1 MCRRQAFIEAP
12 VSVVWDLIAD
22 IENHPEWWPRVLEIE
37 CEGLDQGCTYRQVTQ
52 TPFGKDE
59 MNLLIEDRDDPR
71 SLHVRCL
78 NTGTF
83 VRFDL
88 TAAQG
93 GTFADGEMGMDP
105 DGLSDRVF
113 DAVIG
118 RRYFRSW
125 LGATMTALVTVAKDR
140 AERTADEPHAEG

>member
-1 MCRRQAFIEAP
+1 M
-12 VSVVWDLIAD
+12 SVVWELIAD
-22 IENHPEWWPRVLEIE
+22 VERHPEWWPRVVEVE
-37 CEGLDQGCTYRQVTQ
+37 CEGLEEGCTYRQVTQ

-59 MNLLIEDRDDPR
+59 MNLRIEDRDDPR
-71 SLHVRCL
+71 RLHVRCL

-88 TAAQG
+88 TEAQG

-105 DGLSDRVF
+105 DRASYRVF

-118 RRYFRSW
+118 RRYFDSW
-125 LGATMTALVTVAKDR
+125 LGETMRALEDAARGR
-140 AERTADEPHAEG
+140 AEKQPS

>member
-1 MCRRQAFIEAP
+1 MCRQQAFIEAP
-12 VSVVWDLIAD
+12 VPVVWKLIAD
-22 IENHPEWWPRVLEIE
+22 IENHPQWWPRVVEIQ
-37 CEGLDQGCTYRQVTQ
+37 CEGLDEGCTYRQITQ

-71 SLHVRCL
+71 RLHVRCL

-88 TAAQG
+88 TSAQG

-105 DGLSDRVF
+105 DRLKFKVF
-113 DAVIG
+113 DATVG
-118 RRYFRSW
+118 RRYFASW
-125 LGATMTALVTVAKDR
+125 LEATMVALGDVAKGR
-140 AERTADEPHAEG
+140 AEESRGGR

>member
-1 MCRRQAFIEAP
+1 MCRQQAFIEAP
-12 VSVVWDLIAD
+12 IPVVWELIAD
-22 IENHPEWWPRVLEIE
+22 IHNHPEWWPRVVDVE
-37 CEGLDQGCTYRQVTQ
+37 CEGLDEGCTYREVVQ

-59 MNLLIEDRDDPR
+59 MNLLIEDRNEPR

-88 TAAQG
+88 TSAQG

-105 DGLSDRVF
+105 GGLSYRVF
-113 DAVIG
+113 DRVMG
-118 RRYFRSW
+118 RRYFSSW
-125 LGATMTALVTVAKDR
+125 LEQTMEALEKAAKAR
-140 AERTADEPHAEG
+140 GG